1 MSSDADKASAPA
13 SSKKPMTV
21 LQASFIGVGAM
32 VGAGIFALLGAAGA
46 VAGSAVWLSF
56 LIAGAIA
63 GLQGYSFAK
72 LGSSFPSGGGMLT
85 YLAKGFGE
93 GHITGIVSWL
103 FYMTGAIVAAMVA
116 TSFGG
121 YASAVVTDDDPVWA
135 VVFAVLLVLVMT
147 ALNIVGST
155 AVARVQSLIVKV
167 VLAILSLFAIVTI
180 VNWNPA
186 LLNPAQYPGVREII
200 SSVALTFFAFL
211 GFGVIT
217 FTAKDLPNPVR
228 QLPRAMYLALGIAT
242 AVYVAVSL
250 GVFGTL
256 TAEQVV
262 AYGATALAEAAKPTL
277 GQAGYVLMVITALFS
292 TAGAVN
298 ASLYPSTG
306 MTRHLAEVGQ
316 FPTVFGRQIGRRAPV
331 GLVVMAIL
339 TIFMIVALDLNSIAS
354 LGSAVALLIFSAV
367 TIAHFRTYR
376 ETGASLIIL
385 IIALTATLGTFVVFT
400 MTTLVNEPKT
410 AVALVVILVAAT
422 LLDFFWKR
430 ARDRGSAGYSRHT
443 EADSHGT

>member
-1 MSSDADKASAPA
+1 MAADAPKGTPTDSPNKS
-13 SSKKPMTV
+13 MTV

-72 LGSSFPSGGGMLT
+72 LGSTYPSAGGMLS

-93 GHITGIVSWL
+93 GHVTGIVSWL

-121 YASAVVTDDDPVWA
+121 YASAVATGDDPVWA
-135 VVFAVLLVLVMT
+135 IVFAVLLVVVMT
-147 ALNIVGST
+147 VLNIVGSN

-167 VLAILSLFAIVTI
+167 VLAILTLFAIVTI

-186 LLNPAQYPGVREII
+186 LLNPAEYPGVREII

-262 AYGATALAEAAKPTL
+262 EYGATALAEAAKPTL
-277 GQAGYVLMVITALFS
+277 GQTGYVLMVITALFS

-306 MTRHLAEVGQ
+306 MTKHLADVGQ
-316 FPTVFGRQIGRRAPV
+316 FPTAFGRHIGRRAPV
-331 GLVVMAIL
+331 GLVVMAII

-367 TIAHFRTYR
+367 TVAHFRTHR
-376 ETGASLIIL
+376 ETGASLIVL
-385 IIALTATLGTFVVFT
+385 VIALIATLGTFIVFT

-410 AVALVVILVAAT
+410 AVALVVILLAAI

-430 ARDRGSAGYSRHT
+430 ARDRERAS
-443 EADSHGT
+443 